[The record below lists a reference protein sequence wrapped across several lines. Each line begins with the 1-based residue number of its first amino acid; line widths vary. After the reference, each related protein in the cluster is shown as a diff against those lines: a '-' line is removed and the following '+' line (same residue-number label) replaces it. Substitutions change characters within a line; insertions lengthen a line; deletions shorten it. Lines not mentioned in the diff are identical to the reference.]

1 MFKFVRSLNFKLNQL
16 YFKTLLLKYKLLYKG
31 LVFFGKNFKS
41 HKINFEMHPENSK
54 LIFGDNIQIRKDA
67 TFRIGKNSVVTI
79 GHGVFFNQNVSLNAM
94 ENISIGNN
102 TIFGEDVKIYDHNH
116 GFKNTT
122 MLIKDQPYTIGKI
135 EIGSNCWIG
144 SNVVILKGVSIGDNC
159 VIGANCVIYKDI
171 KPNSLVKSNSSQQII
186 EY

>member
-1 MFKFVRSLNFKLNQL
+1 MFKFIRTLNFTWTQL
-16 YFKTLLLKYKLLYKG
+16 YFKIIFLKYKLLYKD

-54 LIFGDNIQIRKDA
+54 IIFGNNIQIRKDA
-67 TFRIGKNSVVTI
+67 TFRVGKNSLISI
-79 GHGVFFNQNVSLNAM
+79 GDGVFFNKNISLNAM
-94 ENISIGNN
+94 GNISIGND
-102 TIFGEDVKIYDHNH
+102 TIFGEDVKLYDHNH

-122 MLIKDQPYTIGKI
+122 MLIKEQPYSIGKI

-159 VIGANCVIYKDI
+159 VIGANCIIYKDI
-171 KPNSLVKSNSSQQII
+171 KPNSLVKSNSSQQIT